1 MLEEKV
7 KFVTMFGEHINIDKW
22 VLSKEKV
29 TKAAN
34 KHFGETIVVCPCFF
48 GSSCVCVGW
57 RCWSMAKN
65 RVVGYMPISVGQFRH
80 YPDDFAES
88 GGVHVMV
95 PLTETWA
102 EVMDA
107 QVRFLHDEIQ
117 IKFEA

>member
-29 TKAAN
+29 TEAA
-34 KHFGETIVVCPCFF
+34 KKFFGETVVVCPCFF

-65 RVVGYMPISVGQFRH
+65 RVVGYMPISIGQFRH

-88 GGVHVMV
+88 GGVLKLV
-95 PLTETWA
+95 LL
-102 EVMDA
+102 EVDT
-107 QVRFLHDEIQ
+107 QCG
-117 IKFEA
+117 